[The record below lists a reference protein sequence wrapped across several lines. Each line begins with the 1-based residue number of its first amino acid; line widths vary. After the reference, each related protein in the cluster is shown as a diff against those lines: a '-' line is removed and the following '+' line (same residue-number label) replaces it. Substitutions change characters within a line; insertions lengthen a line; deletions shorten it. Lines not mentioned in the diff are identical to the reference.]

1 MMLARVADSLYW
13 MGRYIERAE
22 HVSRLS
28 DVMLTASL
36 DTSGDALLAART
48 VLGAVGETQIAL
60 EGKSAVD
67 VAAALMLDRDD
78 PGSVIVSLARA
89 RENARQV
96 RDQITSETWE
106 RLNLLFLRITS
117 PKAAKQF
124 DQASLPFL
132 HEVISDLFL
141 FKGAVDTTMSH
152 GEGWRFLMLGIYLER
167 AQLIVRLLDVCFGEA
182 AGGEPLN
189 DHLAQMNLLRMACA
203 LEPYLR
209 VYTADI
215 QPKLIQEFL
224 LFSEEFPRSIQ
235 FATARI
241 EEHLKAL
248 ASPGL
253 DQGSSAPE
261 RLAGRLSARLRF
273 ADLEEMASQGAGS
286 LLATVNQDCARIHE
300 AIYGAYVDYSLEH
313 HLPG

>member
-36 DTSGDALLAART
+36 DASGDALLAART
-48 VLGAVGETQIAL
+48 VLGAVGETQINL
-60 EGKSAVD
+60 DGKSAVD
-67 VAAALMLDRDD
+67 VAAALVLDRED
-78 PGSVIVSLARA
+78 PNSVIISLARA

-96 RDQITSETWE
+96 RDQITTETWE

-117 PKAAKQF
+117 PKATSQF
-124 DQASLPFL
+124 EQASLPYL
-132 HEVISDLFL
+132 HELISDLFL

-182 AGGEPLN
+182 AKGRPLN

-224 LFSEEFPRSIQ
+224 LFNEEFPRSIR
-235 FATARI
+235 FSTARI
-241 EEHLKAL
+241 EEHLRAL
-248 ASPGL
+248 TSQGL
-253 DQGSSAPE
+253 DQGSGTPE
-261 RLAGRLSARLRF
+261 RLAGRLSSRLRF
-273 ADLEEMASQGAGS
+273 ADLEEMALQGASG

-300 AIYGAYVDYSLEH
+300 AIYGAFVDYPLEQ